1 MPDVSIED
9 RSKWHVG
16 LLPLKE
22 LLVGDVRRPLQLFTA
37 AVLVVLLIACAN
49 VANLLLA
56 RAGRDREIAVRAAL
70 GAGRRRL
77 IRQLITE
84 NLLLSAIG
92 AALGVL
98 LARWTVAALLAAA
111 PPGRIP
117 RTEMVGIGPG
127 CRFRRRHC
135 GAHGASPSA
144 SRRPCASRGPAPRTR
159 SSRGRTFGRGQE
171 RLRGALVV
179 SEIALALV
187 LLTGAGLMMQSF
199 LRLRAVD
206 PASIPTTS
214 FACRWS
220 CRRRSTRP
228 RNSCRY
234 FIRGML
240 ERLAAVRGVTAAG
253 LVNWLPLGD
262 MYLQG
267 DFRVEGAAS
276 PPSFNVG
283 KTAVRAATS
292 APWASGRSVDI
303 IRQ

>member
-1 MPDVSIED
+1 MPRSKRPSPRLPDVSIDD

-56 RAGRDREIAVRAAL
+56 RASGRDREIAVRAAL

-77 IRQLITE
+77 VRQLITE
-84 NLLLSAIG
+84 NLLLSAVG

-117 RTEMVGIGPG
+117 RTEMVGIDVAAA
-127 CRFRRRHC
+127 RLRRRHC
-135 GAHGASPSA
+135 GAH
-144 SRRPCASRGPAPRTR
+144 RRRLRPRAGPAAHAVPLRDTR
-159 SSRGRTFGRGQE
+159 SSPRGGRSAGGQE
-171 RLRGALVV
+171 RLRGVLVV

-206 PASIPTTS
+206 AGFDTDNVLRMSVELPPAKYATAEQLQV
-214 FACRWS
+214 FHQ
-220 CRRRSTRP
+220 
-228 RNSCRY
+228 
-234 FIRGML
+234 GML
-240 ERLAAVRGVTAAG
+240 EKLAAVRGVTAAG

-267 DFRVEGAAS
+267 DFRVEGQRRRPRS
-276 PPSFNVG
+276 
-283 KTAVRAATS
+283 TS
-292 APWASGRSVDI
+292 ARPP
-303 IRQ
+303 